1 MSTIS
6 RCCSMFYYPA
16 LLLLLYRNCY
26 GGLWY
31 GPLQLIPCQTRSI
44 EASCFT
50 FSEGLPQLSMLGL
63 IAHSM
68 NTKLIQ
74 YQFVISMTECT
85 YRLFSMENSLQLT
98 FRNQCYKPAKA
109 LNVWLWQF
117 LSAFHFLFHSLA
129 YLQRAEFLCLSIDI
143 NGISA
148 FSARAQGTQFA

>member
-1 MSTIS
+1 MLSLDAV
-6 RCCSMFYYPA
+6 RCFITQHFYCC
-16 LLLLLYRNCY
+16 YRNCY

-44 EASCFT
+44 AASCFT

-85 YRLFSMENSLQLT
+85 YRLFLNGKNSLQLT
-98 FRNQCYKPAKA
+98 FHNQCYKPAKA
-109 LNVWLWQF
+109 LNVWLWPF
-117 LSAFHFLFHSLA
+117 LSAFPFLFHSLA
-129 YLQRAEFLCLSIDI
+129 YFQHAEFLCLSIDT
-143 NGISA
+143 NRISA
-148 FSARAQGTQFA
+148 FLARAPGAQFA